1 MSKNKV
7 QEKLDILLN
16 KVNKPARYIGG
27 EPGSIIKKDGEFNI
41 RFAFCFPDTYEI
53 GMSSMGLALL
63 YNVLNKSALGAWRE
77 IAALGNYRSELPCRL
92 YQHQRVQ
99 ARS

>member
-27 EPGSIIKKDGEFNI
+27 EPGSILKKDGEFNI

-63 YNVLNKSALGAWRE
+63 YNVLNKSDSIYME
-77 IAALGNYRSELPCRL
+77 
-92 YQHQRVQ
+92 RVLLLTWTWK
-99 ARS
+99 SS